1 MLKSTKKLTN
11 SWISEGFN
19 ISLLYGEKNAKY
31 NIEIIDILFSLF
43 VLLMVEDHYHF
54 LTRIF
59 TY

>member
-31 NIEIIDILFSLF
+31 NIEIIDICSLF
-43 VLLMVEDHYHF
+43 LF
-54 LTRIF
+54 C
-59 TY
+59 